1 MKSLIETAEM
11 NGRKRW
17 NLLRKIEAVELRN
30 GTLPEMADDHD
41 RIRRQDR
48 EFTER
53 LKDELIRM
61 ELWAD
66 TGVNTGEVDKQHIY
80 LSRIRGRIRMLLTEW
95 EKRNE
100 QDA

>member
-1 MKSLIETAEM
+1 MSDV
-11 NGRKRW
+11 KRYR
-17 NLLRKIEAVELRN
+17 LFAGGLFVVDGIHATEERAPMFKDYIL
-30 GTLPEMADDHD
+30 ADDHA
-41 RIRRQDR
+41 RLRAQDR